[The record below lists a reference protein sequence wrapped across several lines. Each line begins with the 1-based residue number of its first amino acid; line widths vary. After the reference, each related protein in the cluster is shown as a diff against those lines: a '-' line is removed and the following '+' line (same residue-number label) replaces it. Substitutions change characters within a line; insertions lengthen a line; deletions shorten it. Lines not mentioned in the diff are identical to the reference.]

1 MVININKKISRILYH
16 TSKTIKTGIPR
27 IIKENVIYDI
37 EIKLLHYDTH
47 IITNQYILQ
56 NVIAFITYNMHMVQQ
71 KKTSPLFDQK
81 E

>member
-16 TSKTIKTGIPR
+16 TSKTIRTGIPR

-56 NVIAFITYNMHMVQQ
+56 NVNSLYYLQYAYGSAKEDI
-71 KKTSPLFDQK
+71 SPI
-81 E
+81 